1 MLVLLDASIE
11 NVGYSWIKRIF
22 RSPQSFQYPV
32 RHILLMELMAGSTRS
47 FFREECP
54 EFGSDAAKC
63 YAVKSDFLTAENA
76 RFTTWKAKPSDYGSH
91 PAMSGTEARTR
102 YRRRW
107 LELMEQRPDAIRS
120 GLIEMAPSCYA
131 WLRKNDFE
139 WYNSHSPPA
148 KYGNFDWAEK
158 DRRTLGELRTAYERL
173 VSGDGKPRRITKSAL
188 INESGTCSIFRKH
201 ALNKMPKTSSFLNA
215 VLESWESWRKRKI
228 IWAVHEL
235 AKNERRPTF
244 MGVMSKASVP
254 RKYLE
259 ALTPFIMEQL
269 SKLWSER

>member
-1 MLVLLDASIE
+1 MVCPVHRQPLMETAIATRTAGKSFYPAEERLSTQSQVCGVYSDRMMEKLALIASDSAWLLQNGMDCGSFEQTYAKYVQYARSRGFESLTGRLQIKKLLNAVQDNFGVELLVLLDASIE

-54 EFGSDAAKC
+54 EFGSDTAKC

-120 GLIEMAPSCYA
+120 ELIEMAPSCYA

-148 KYGNFDWAEK
+148 KYGNFD
-158 DRRTLGELRTAYERL
+158 
-173 VSGDGKPRRITKSAL
+173 
-188 INESGTCSIFRKH
+188 
-201 ALNKMPKTSSFLNA
+201 
-215 VLESWESWRKRKI
+215 
-228 IWAVHEL
+228 
-235 AKNERRPTF
+235 
-244 MGVMSKASVP
+244 
-254 RKYLE
+254 
-259 ALTPFIMEQL
+259 
-269 SKLWSER
+269 